1 MTKQIREGISR
12 KEFLKL
18 SIKERR
24 KILEEQANQ
33 LLKDCPEYPLT
44 KQERLQESIAF
55 KLFEFDGGTKECW
68 DIEPKERKEYRYR
81 ALLLRQHLHSQG
93 AVLKVER
100 KLPLISEADVKEW
113 NEATIDGI
121 KTCQR
126 FMVKAGYVAT
136 KPLIDGLSSPPTFR
150 DGSALAFAEPLVCC
164 PSCKKLPCRCPLI
177 GSLYVEEG

>member
-1 MTKQIREGISR
+1 MTKQIREGI
-12 KEFLKL
+12 EA
-18 SIKERR
+18 
-24 KILEEQANQ
+24 ILLDNSM
-33 LLKDCPEYPLT
+33 KG
-44 KQERLQESIAF
+44 RLCQRNFTELAEDIMKMESE
-55 KLFEFDGGTKECW
+55 LGV
-68 DIEPKERKEYRYR
+68 
-81 ALLLRQHLHSQG
+81 
-93 AVLKVER
+93 VLKVER

-136 KPLIDGLSSPPTFR
+136 KPLIDAVSSPPTFR

-164 PSCKKLPCRCPLI
+164 PSCKKLPCRCPSI